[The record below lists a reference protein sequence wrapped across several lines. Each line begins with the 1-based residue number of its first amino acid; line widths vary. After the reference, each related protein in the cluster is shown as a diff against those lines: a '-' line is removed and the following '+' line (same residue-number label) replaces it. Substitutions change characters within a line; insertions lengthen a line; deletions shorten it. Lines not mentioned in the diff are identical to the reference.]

1 MQNSAYSAYVC
12 TPLFADG
19 ASGSGHSDCQAEA
32 GEGVT
37 ATAAAA
43 DEQVAFTTWSECFLL
58 SFFPFPVS
66 SELFLAGQTRSTVE
80 VVWNSR
86 IYLEPH
92 WQPLY

>member
-1 MQNSAYSAYVC
+1 MQNAYSSYSAYVC

-43 DEQVAFTTWSECFLL
+43 DAQVCFGRRRTLN
-58 SFFPFPVS
+58 
-66 SELFLAGQTRSTVE
+66 T
-80 VVWNSR
+80 
-86 IYLEPH
+86 
-92 WQPLY
+92 